1 MKHYWKKGEDL
12 WVGPSWRGPQAGGS
26 RMQPWLQ
33 TDAPFVCLAPL
44 PALLRLEPPWPAALP
59 AFSLQ
64 LLSRKGSLDPALE
77 GCLET
82 SQLASVF
89 ADKEAQAQRVDMT
102 YQRSQ
107 SKLPVKP
114 GLEPK
119 PMTPKPVDSMDLL
132 K

>member
-64 LLSRKGSLDPALE
+64 LLSRKGTLQSW
-77 GCLET
+77 
-82 SQLASVF
+82 LAPWPSPYF
-89 ADKEAQAQRVDMT
+89 LK
-102 YQRSQ
+102 SQ
-107 SKLPVKP
+107 SWFHSALRP
-114 GLEPK
+114 LFLI
-119 PMTPKPVDSMDLL
+119 SS
-132 K
+132 